1 MKKEN
6 NLITVFILSVLS
18 LIVSIYFDLDSYLVM
33 TSIIMILSSSF
44 TYYIKRR
51 IRNENRRIDSGN
63 ERKGV

>member
-6 NLITVFILSVLS
+6 NLIAVFILSILS
-18 LIVSIYFDLDSYLVM
+18 LIVSICFNLDLYSVT
-33 TSIIMILSSSF
+33 TSIIMILSSAF

-63 ERKGV
+63 ERESV

>member
-18 LIVSIYFDLDSYLVM
+18 LIVAIYFNLDSYSFM
-33 TSIIMILSSSF
+33 TSIIMMLSSAF

-51 IRNENRRIDSGN
+51 IQNENRRIDNGDK
-63 ERKGV
+63 RKDV

>member
-6 NLITVFILSVLS
+6 NLIAVFILSILS
-18 LIVSIYFDLDSYLVM
+18 LIVAIYFNLDLYSVT
-33 TSIIMILSSSF
+33 TSIIMILSSAF

-63 ERKGV
+63 ERENV

>member
-6 NLITVFILSVLS
+6 NLIAVFILSILS
-18 LIVSIYFDLDSYLVM
+18 LIVAIYFNLDSYSVT
-33 TSIIMILSSSF
+33 TSIIMILSSAF

-63 ERKGV
+63 ERKSV

>member
-18 LIVSIYFDLDSYLVM
+18 LIVSIYFDLDSYSVM
-33 TSIIMILSSSF
+33 SSIIMILSSAF

-63 ERKGV
+63 ERKVV

>member
-18 LIVSIYFDLDSYLVM
+18 LIVAIYFELDLYLVI
-33 TSIIMILSSSF
+33 TSIIMILSSGF
-44 TYYIKRR
+44 AYYIKRR

-63 ERKGV
+63 ERESV

>member
-6 NLITVFILSVLS
+6 NLITIFILSVLS
-18 LIVSIYFDLDSYLVM
+18 LIVSIYFDLDSYSVM
-33 TSIIMILSSSF
+33 TSIIMILSSAF

>member
-18 LIVSIYFDLDSYLVM
+18 LIVAIYFELDLYLVI
-33 TSIIMILSSSF
+33 TSIIMILSSAF

-63 ERKGV
+63 ERESV

>member
-33 TSIIMILSSSF
+33 TSIIMILSSAF

>member
-18 LIVSIYFDLDSYLVM
+18 LIVSIYFDLDSYSFM

-51 IRNENRRIDSGN
+51 IRNENRRIDNGN

>member
-6 NLITVFILSVLS
+6 NLIAVFILSVLS
-18 LIVSIYFDLDSYLVM
+18 LIVAIYFNLDSYSVM
-33 TSIIMILSSSF
+33 TSIIMILSSAF

-63 ERKGV
+63 ERESV

>member
-6 NLITVFILSVLS
+6 NLIAVFILSILS
-18 LIVSIYFDLDSYLVM
+18 LIVAIYFNLDSYSVT
-33 TSIIMILSSSF
+33 TSIIMILSSAF

-63 ERKGV
+63 ERKDV

>member
-6 NLITVFILSVLS
+6 NLIAVFILSVLS
-18 LIVSIYFDLDSYLVM
+18 LIVSIYFDLDSYSVM
-33 TSIIMILSSSF
+33 TSIIMILSSAF

-63 ERKGV
+63 ERESV

>member
-18 LIVSIYFDLDSYLVM
+18 LIVSIYFDLDSYSVM
-33 TSIIMILSSSF
+33 TSIIMILSSAF

-63 ERKGV
+63 ERESV

>member
-6 NLITVFILSVLS
+6 SLIAVFILSILS
-18 LIVSIYFDLDSYLVM
+18 LIVAIYFNLDSYSVM
-33 TSIIMILSSSF
+33 TSIIMILSSAF

-63 ERKGV
+63 ERESV

>member
-18 LIVSIYFDLDSYLVM
+18 LIVSIYFDLDSYSVM
-33 TSIIMILSSSF
+33 TSIIMILSSAF

>member
-6 NLITVFILSVLS
+6 NLIMVFILSVLS
-18 LIVSIYFDLDSYLVM
+18 LIVAIYFDLDSYSVM
-33 TSIIMILSSSF
+33 TSIIMILSSAF

>member
-6 NLITVFILSVLS
+6 NLIAVFILSILS
-18 LIVSIYFDLDSYLVM
+18 LIVAIYFNLDSYSVM
-33 TSIIMILSSSF
+33 TSIIMILSSAF

-63 ERKGV
+63 ERESI

>member
-6 NLITVFILSVLS
+6 NLIAVFILSILS
-18 LIVSIYFDLDSYLVM
+18 LIVAIYFNLDSYSVM
-33 TSIIMILSSSF
+33 TSVIMILSSAF

-63 ERKGV
+63 ERESV

>member
-6 NLITVFILSVLS
+6 NLIAVFILSVLS
-18 LIVSIYFDLDSYLVM
+18 LIVSIYFDLDSYSVM
-33 TSIIMILSSSF
+33 TSIIMILSSAF